1 MRIEQAQL
9 VRAPREQV
17 FQAWTD
23 CESWPK
29 WDPVLFTRVTVA
41 ERVGDTARLDAEIKF
56 MGLRMRRAERHVLTP
71 PEKVEVTGDIPDATN
86 TTAWKFEAVPEGTML
101 TAVIEAQFKGMLKL
115 LQPIAEWQARTVTR
129 KWMQAF
135 ATYVETK
142 QPGDA

>member
-41 ERVGDTARLDAEIKF
+41 ERVGNTARLDAETKF
-56 MGLRMRRAERHVLTP
+56 MGLRMRRTERHILTP
-71 PEKVEVTGDIPDATN
+71 PEKVEVTGDVPDATN
-86 TTAWKFEAVPEGTML
+86 TTVWKFDAVPEGTVL

-115 LQPIAEWQARTVTR
+115 LQPIAEWQARAVTR

-142 QPGDA
+142 QPD